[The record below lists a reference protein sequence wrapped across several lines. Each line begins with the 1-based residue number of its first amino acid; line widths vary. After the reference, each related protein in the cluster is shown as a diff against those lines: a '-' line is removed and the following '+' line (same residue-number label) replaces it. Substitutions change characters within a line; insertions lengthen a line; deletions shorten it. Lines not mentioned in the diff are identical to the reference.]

1 MALKVEHEL
10 HRRRRGRN
18 VGLAL
23 LLAGF
28 VVLVLA
34 LTVVKVQRVGF
45 APLQGYDHVVQPTLV
60 PAAEG
65 GRSLD
70 PVTQGRGN

>member
-1 MALKVEHEL
+1 MKVEHEM

-23 LLAGF
+23 VLGGF

-34 LTVVKVQRVGF
+34 LTVVKVKRVGF

-60 PAAEG
+60 PGAGDRA
-65 GRSLD
+65 LQ